1 MSRGEQIGIG
11 YSVKRALQKISA
23 WRSARLDLRW
33 RLVSVLTPRRSVHSR
48 GLKLTLQCENRIT
61 HSRWE
66 KFNIKE
72 PETLDWI
79 DTWMRSG
86 DIFFDIGA
94 NIGVYTIYAALRHPE
109 ARVVAFE
116 PEYSNLHLLRDN
128 IIENDL
134 QDRVEVYSV
143 ALSNH
148 TGLSHLHIQD
158 FAPGSA
164 LHTESKDM
172 LSVTRYH
179 QKVIWSEGIS
189 SFTLDT
195 FCEQTGLTPNCIK
208 IDVDGTEPEVLQ
220 GAMRTLRSPK
230 LRSLIIEL
238 PADRAARTSCE
249 LLLDSAGLR
258 CKWRHPVSA
267 NPNSVW
273 LSRSA

>member
-1 MSRGEQIGIG
+1 M
-11 YSVKRALQKISA
+11 
-23 WRSARLDLRW
+23 
-33 RLVSVLTPRRSVHSR
+33 HSR
-48 GLKLTLQCENRIT
+48 GLKFTLQCENRIT
-61 HSRWE
+61 HNRWE

-79 DTWMRSG
+79 DTWMR
-86 DIFFDIGA
+86 DDDTFFDIGV
-94 NIGVYTIYAALRHPE
+94 NIGVYTIYAALRHPG

-128 IIENDL
+128 IVENDL
-134 QDRVEVYSV
+134 QHRVEVYSV

-164 LHTESKDM
+164 LHSESKDM

-195 FCEQTGLTPNCIK
+195 FCDQTGLTPDYIK

-220 GAMRTLRSPK
+220 SAMRTLSSPK

-249 LLLDSAGLR
+249 NLLNSLGLR
-258 CKWRHPVSA
+258 CAWRHPISE

-273 LSRSA
+273 QSHSA

>member
-1 MSRGEQIGIG
+1 M
-11 YSVKRALQKISA
+11 
-23 WRSARLDLRW
+23 
-33 RLVSVLTPRRSVHSR
+33 HSR
-48 GLKLTLQCENRIT
+48 GLKFTLQCENRIT
-61 HSRWE
+61 YSRWE

-79 DTWMRSG
+79 DTWMRDD

-128 IIENDL
+128 IIENEL

-148 TGLSHLHIQD
+148 IGLSHLHIQD
-158 FAPGSA
+158 FDPGSA

-195 FCEQTGLTPNCIK
+195 FCDQSGLTPNCIK

-258 CKWRHPVSA
+258 CKWRHPISA

-273 LSRSA
+273 LSHSA